1 MQKGTIMKRYAA
13 LLIILIAG
21 VFFLPTKADAQ
32 LNARGHITML
42 RVHDLGTAF
51 GPPTDRIDVE
61 VVITLD
67 SQPGKAFGFQLRNDP
82 KLPARQGML
91 DLLRDAFATNAFV
104 NIDFITPPGKNN
116 GTIIR
121 TWLTR

>member
-1 MQKGTIMKRYAA
+1 MKKGTTMKRYAA
-13 LLIILIAG
+13 LLIIIAAA
-21 VFFLPTKADAQ
+21 VLLPTKAHAQ
-32 LNARGHITML
+32 LNARGHLTLL

-51 GPPTDRIDVE
+51 GPPTDKIDVE
-61 VVITLD
+61 VVIQLD
-67 SQPGKAFGFQLRNDP
+67 SQPGKAFGFQLRNDT

-121 TWLTR
+121 TWLTH

>member
-1 MQKGTIMKRYAA
+1 MKLA
-13 LLIILIAG
+13 LLIIIAAI
-21 VFFLPTKADAQ
+21 VILPAKAQAQ
-32 LNARGHITML
+32 VNARGHLTML

-51 GPPTDRIDVE
+51 GPPTDKIDVE

-67 SQPGKAFGFQLRNDP
+67 SQPGKAFGFQLRNDT

-91 DLLRDAFATNAFV
+91 DLLRDAFGSNAVV

-121 TWLTR
+121 TWLTH

>member
-1 MQKGTIMKRYAA
+1 MKRYAV
-13 LLIILIAG
+13 LPIIIIAAIL
-21 VFFLPTKADAQ
+21 FLPATAHAQ
-32 LNARGHITML
+32 VTARGHITML

-51 GPPTDRIDVE
+51 GPPNDRIDVE
-61 VVITLD
+61 VVVTIDT
-67 SQPGKAFGFQLRNDP
+67 QPGKAFGFQLRNDT

-104 NIDFITPPGKNN
+104 NFDHITPAGKNN
-116 GTIIR
+116 GIIIR

>member
-1 MQKGTIMKRYAA
+1 MKRYAA
-13 LLIILIAG
+13 LLIVLAAII
-21 VFFLPTKADAQ
+21 FLPAKAHAQ

-51 GPPTDRIDVE
+51 GPPTDKIDVE

-67 SQPGKAFGFQLRNDP
+67 SKPGEAYGFQLRNDT

-91 DLLRDAFATNAFV
+91 DLLRDAFAANSFV
-104 NIDFITPPGKNN
+104 NIDYITPPGKKN
-116 GTIIR
+116 GLIIR
-121 TWLTR
+121 TWLTH

>member
-1 MQKGTIMKRYAA
+1 MKCYAA
-13 LLIILIAG
+13 LLILVVAA
-21 VFFLPTKADAQ
+21 VLLPTRADAQ
-32 LNARGHITML
+32 VNARGHLTML

-51 GPPTDRIDVE
+51 GPANDRIDVE

-104 NIDFITPPGKNN
+104 NIDFITPSGKKN